1 MSTSP
6 VQAKAARVALG
17 WSQAKL
23 AGASGVSTSSIKGF
37 EYGRKLPSAGIREA
51 IELALEAAGVEF
63 TNDGEPGVKLRKAK

>member
-51 IELALEAAGVEF
+51 IELALEAAGAVLNEK
-63 TNDGEPGVKLRKAK
+63 VAKGRGAYRRL